1 MQSLNKAYII
11 YAHNLGGYDGYL
23 LYKNFLLMDSSKI
36 DNFKSLIDADHKF
49 ISIDYR
55 YSYKTPRMKKSS
67 TITLTWKDSL
77 RIFPGS
83 LDSVCKQFNVV
94 GKISKYDLRFN
105 SISMFDNVE
114 ILEKFKEYSLQ
125 DSVALYDALIAA
137 QKLYFD
143 KYKVDICEIY
153 STASLAL
160 KIYRT
165 RFLTHDIPLLT
176 NFQDGYIRKAYMGGA
191 TDYYKACGEEL
202 YWYDVNSLYPFA
214 MMGELPYKV
223 KAWHG
228 NLSKVNVKDFKG
240 FVKAKVTCPKDI
252 KHPIVSHRTQERI
265 IYPIGTW
272 EGSYYSEYLAKA
284 QTYGYKIELINGI
297 EFEYADLFSDYI
309 KHFYEIKKTSK
320 GSLKYLAKLK
330 LNSLYGTFGR
340 KKETMVSENVLNE
353 DLAIHFLKKNVT
365 NVVKINDEISTVISQ
380 NVYDKDLLR
389 DMNILL
395 TGEITGS
402 FESKPLANVA
412 IAAAITAKAQMIM
425 MDYKNNPDFDVYYTD
440 TDSIFTDKPLP
451 EHLIGNELG
460 QMKNES
466 MDKWGVE
473 TIDKA
478 CFVGIKK
485 YGLSVTDFNGKTIE
499 SSVFAGVSRNSLSF
513 DEVMRIQNGEIIERK
528 IENRF
533 EKSFDSLEIKSQ
545 KGFILHISNKRYKTL
560 INNSYIPI
568 NTDDL
573 LKGKIKSLLIKM
585 VSRIKFLK
593 RKYL

>member
-1 MQSLNKAYII
+1 LNLEKDKNDSGGYEIVKPSIKSSKDLGVRKYSTMVSNRFKISKLKKVSVNLKSIATVDIETVLDENGVHVPIAISTVSADFSKLFIVDSMLFQKDSKLAVSNLFKEYLEFMESQKKSYII

-23 LYKNFLLMDSSKI
+23 LYKNFLLLDVSKI
-36 DNFKSLIDADHKF
+36 NNFKSLIDGDHKF

-55 YSYKTPRMKKSS
+55 YKYKTPRMKKSS
-67 TITLTWKDSL
+67 AITLTWKDSM

-284 QTYGYKIELINGI
+284 QTFGYKIELINGI

-353 DLAIHFLKKNVT
+353 DLAIHFLKK
-365 NVVKINDEISTVISQ
+365 KC
-380 NVYDKDLLR
+380 
-389 DMNILL
+389 
-395 TGEITGS
+395 
-402 FESKPLANVA
+402 
-412 IAAAITAKAQMIM
+412 
-425 MDYKNNPDFDVYYTD
+425 YKC
-440 TDSIFTDKPLP
+440 
-451 EHLIGNELG
+451 G
-460 QMKNES
+460 KN
-466 MDKWGVE
+466 K
-473 TIDKA
+473 
-478 CFVGIKK
+478 
-485 YGLSVTDFNGKTIE
+485 
-499 SSVFAGVSRNSLSF
+499 
-513 DEVMRIQNGEIIERK
+513 
-528 IENRF
+528 
-533 EKSFDSLEIKSQ
+533 
-545 KGFILHISNKRYKTL
+545 
-560 INNSYIPI
+560 
-568 NTDDL
+568 
-573 LKGKIKSLLIKM
+573 
-585 VSRIKFLK
+585 
-593 RKYL
+593 